1 MQTEHQLGLTTLLGA
16 GQGLN
21 RRPCPA
27 PHPGSL
33 TAALQQQPKG
43 AFYCGLNRGHF

>member
-1 MQTEHQLGLTTLLGA
+1 MQAEQQSGLTTLPGA

-33 TAALQQQPKG
+33 TAVLNINQKG
-43 AFYCGLNRGHF
+43 TFLMS